1 MTSELGAAVLGAGG
15 GLFVELVYTRQ
26 FLKENGHIPW
36 SRKGKKRAR
45 VENGDVTVF
54 EDISTYI
61 FSVFI
66 RVILGAGVA
75 ILLLWNGPLS
85 RFAAATGGMA
95 AYALID
101 QWAAGVA
108 LPDNRSPAK
117 RAEDGGAS

>member
-1 MTSELGAAVLGAGG
+1 M
-15 GLFVELVYTRQ
+15 ELVYTRQ